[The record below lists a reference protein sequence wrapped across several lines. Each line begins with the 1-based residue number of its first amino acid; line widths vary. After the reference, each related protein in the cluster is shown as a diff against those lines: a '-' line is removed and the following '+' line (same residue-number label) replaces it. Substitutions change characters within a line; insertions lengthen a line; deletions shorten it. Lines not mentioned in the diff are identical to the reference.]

1 MVQDRL
7 NLLPSGDSA
16 GQSFSDFGELNLGH
30 DAKDMVL
37 GLEVVE
43 EGSLAYVGG
52 LGDVFDG
59 NVLEAALREE
69 LKSAAKKADAGF
81 GGTALAAACGLGMRR
96 GCGRR

>member
-1 MVQDRL
+1 MVEDRL
-7 NLLPSGDSA
+7 NLL
-16 GQSFSDFGELNLGH
+16 FSVSDASQGFCDFGELNLGH

-69 LKSAAKKADAGF
+69 LESAAEKSDAGF
-81 GGTALAAACGLGMRR
+81 GGTALAASYRQRMK
-96 GCGRR
+96 